1 MTINDLKAYGA
12 NLEEGLSRCM
22 NNESFYLR
30 LVKMIPGD
38 DNFRKLKEALEG
50 YCYRKDGEDT
60 DKSGGLDHISDAAA
74 YLLCYLKPIRRSWGL
89 NRPKVYGF

>member
-1 MTINDLKAYGA
+1 M
-12 NLEEGLSRCM
+12 
-22 NNESFYLR
+22 
-30 LVKMIPGD
+30 
-38 DNFRKLKEALEG
+38 KLKEALEG